1 MDDGPYIIAVQS
13 PSSATTISIS
23 MRLLTRRLSS
33 LIAPLLLALPF
44 ASAHAQAE
52 ERLFYYV
59 DNEEAYNSLVKHIDQ
74 ITVLGPQ
81 VYSVDSLGIVWG
93 SLDPRVAALARAH
106 NVKLMPLV
114 VDEGFNQPELHRLL
128 SDTTARHRA
137 TKSLTDICRANGYWG
152 IQFDVED
159 INIRDR
165 DLFTTWVEETAHSL
179 HAANCTLSLAIVHR
193 LDDEAGA
200 TSYDRFMQ
208 DSWRGGYDFAAL
220 GRAADFLSLMTY
232 SEHTRRTP
240 PGPIAGI
247 PWMRAALDYALKYVP
262 ANKISL
268 GIPTY
273 GGHWYVASDAS
284 IPERGRS
291 TSQSVNWTWGS
302 ALATRAG
309 ATIQWDDQAQVPYA
323 HFANGGTYEWVF
335 LENARS
341 FAAKLALAR
350 EKKVRGFS
358 VWVLGPED
366 PAIWEQLPPR
376 GRTASR

>member
-1 MDDGPYIIAVQS
+1 MKV
-13 PSSATTISIS
+13 S
-23 MRLLTRRLSS
+23 MRSLIRHRFPS
-33 LIAPLLLALPF
+33 LIATLMLVVPLAHL
-44 ASAHAQAE
+44 HAQAE
-52 ERLFYYV
+52 ERLFYYT
-59 DNEEAYNSLVKHIDQ
+59 DNEAAYNSLVKHIDQ
-74 ITVLGPQ
+74 ITILGPQ

-93 SLDPRVAALARAH
+93 SLDPRVKALAKAH
-106 NVKLMPLV
+106 DVKLMPLV

-128 SDTTARHRA
+128 SDTAARHRA
-137 TKSLTDICRANGYWG
+137 TRSLTDICRGNGYWG
-152 IQFDVED
+152 IQFDIEN

-165 DLFTTWVEETAHSL
+165 DLFTEWVTETANSL
-179 HAANCTLSLAIVHR
+179 HAVNCTLSLAIVHR
-193 LDDEAGA
+193 LSDEAGA
-200 TSYDRFMQ
+200 SAYDRFMQ

-220 GRAADFLSLMTY
+220 GRVADFLSLMTY

-240 PGPIAGI
+240 PGPVAGM
-247 PWMRAALDYALKYVP
+247 PWMREALDYALEYVP
-262 ANKISL
+262 ASKISL

-309 ATIQWDDQAQVPYA
+309 ATIQWDDQEKVPFA
-323 HFANGGTYEWVF
+323 HFSVGGTYQWVF

-366 PAIWEQLPPR
+366 PAIWDQLPPNR
-376 GRTASR
+376 STR